1 MDQEEGRNYQFLAPG
16 TRYFSNVSLDFK
28 LFFVKYVILSCF
40 LKILS
45 SYVYDTNVGDIAP
58 LTTYFNPN
66 VWSDTDLNNKFGQR
80 VSLQDA
86 AEAEKHVFRFFS
98 RSEEDD
104 DDCNGASLQPKLII
118 FPEIPKLNNKEA
130 TRSRNP
136 SQSRS
141 NKLISK
147 PQSLGICSD
156 SQTNRTLT
164 SKRPSLSLL
173 PNPPDST
180 PSNDESEFFF
190 RTYYL
195 YLQSTFI
202 ILYLYFIV

>member
-1 MDQEEGRNYQFLAPG
+1 M
-16 TRYFSNVSLDFK
+16 
-28 LFFVKYVILSCF
+28 
-40 LKILS
+40 
-45 SYVYDTNVGDIAP
+45 
-58 LTTYFNPN
+58 TTYFNPN

-86 AEAEKHVFRFFS
+86 AEAEKNVFRFFS
-98 RSEEDD
+98 RSEEEDD

-190 RTYYL
+190 VHIIYICSQLLLFCIHILLFDYYD
-195 YLQSTFI
+195 YLFKLS
-202 ILYLYFIV
+202 